1 MFWVS
6 MATLGV
12 RGTLGACNTET
23 NKILLTFVLANSLM
37 LALDVFNAL
46 FLGFFDALQV
56 GRFVSSTNDIF
67 L

>member
-1 MFWVS
+1 MVWVS

-37 LALDVFNAL
+37 LALDLFNAL
-46 FLGFFDALQV
+46 FLGFFDAL
-56 GRFVSSTNDIF
+56 
-67 L
+67 